1 MLRRDCLHRAVPV
14 FYPVSFDVN
23 VCKLL
28 LIHYLSG
35 QFKCI
40 TMAETNNSYEQLFF
54 NDGYNLGN
62 AITDASNMAAITHTT
77 QQLYEQIDL
86 LTSSFLERCNRN
98 GVSVDCKMGCA
109 WCCHQPVFALTHE
122 ILIIAEYI
130 SQRFSKE
137 TIALIT
143 EKAAK
148 KSAYTRALTGR
159 ELLTV
164 NQPCPLLRNGACSVY
179 QVRPMAC
186 RIYLS
191 SDVKTCIQ
199 KYDTPANPKVKP
211 ALFGFMLDAGRH
223 LNHGFVTALDEK
235 KIVSKEAPLEW
246 MLHDFIQDTSLIQ
259 KWLNGDTLN
268 ESYHFDL

>member
-1 MLRRDCLHRAVPV
+1 MA
-14 FYPVSFDVN
+14 
-23 VCKLL
+23 
-28 LIHYLSG
+28 
-35 QFKCI
+35 
-40 TMAETNNSYEQLFF
+40 MAETNNSYEQLFF

-62 AITDASNMAAITHTT
+62 ALADTSTMFDVTHTT

-98 GVSVDCKMGCA
+98 GVTVDCKMGCA

-130 SQRFSKE
+130 RRRFSKE
-137 TIALIT
+137 TIELFT
-143 EKAAK
+143 EKAAD
-148 KSAYTRALTGR
+148 KSAYTRKLTNR
-159 ELLTV
+159 ELMTN

-191 SDVKTCIQ
+191 SDVKSCVQ
-199 KYDTPANPKVKP
+199 KYNTPANPNVKP

-223 LNHGFVTALDEK
+223 LNLGFVTALDEK
-235 KIVSKEAPLEW
+235 NIISKESPLEW
-246 MLHDFIQDTSLIQ
+246 MLHDFIQDESLTQ
-259 KWLNGDTLN
+259 KWLKGDTLN
-268 ESYHFDL
+268 ESYLFEQ